1 MKAIILD
8 IDGTLY
14 SSDKG
19 ILPRTK
25 EALINAQKQGMKV
38 ILASGRP
45 TTGMLGVARDLKMD
59 EYHGLIVSYNGSKV
73 IDCMTNEE
81 LFNQPMTVEE
91 GKAVLEHMKQFDV
104 SPMIDK
110 DDYMYVNDVFG
121 CQVEFRGMDL
131 NVIEYESRGGGYK
144 LCEKDD
150 LAAFLDYP
158 INKILTAGQPDY
170 LASVY
175 QEMMAPFKDELN
187 CVFTADFYFEF
198 TAQGIDKAKAL
209 NTVLTPMGILPE
221 ETMAFG
227 DGHNDKTMLEYAG
240 LGVAMSNAVDD
251 LKTIADKITTSNDED
266 GIAIV
271 VEKYIK

>member
-121 CQVEFRGMDL
+121 CQVKFRGMDL